1 MGMKQRIKQ
10 WVMILEIIDYD
21 DKYNDDMTDLLVELQ
36 EYISEIDREHYNI
49 LTKEYRE
56 KYFEKTLNAVNKYAG
71 KIFLAR
77 ENEKV
82 VGLIV
87 GIINNENE
95 DTYDF
100 RVPKRG
106 RVTELVV
113 SKNFQSKGIG
123 QQLLDKMESYFK
135 EVGCKGVLIDVF
147 AYNVHAQKFYD
158 KNGYFNRSIEI
169 MKKI

>member
-1 MGMKQRIKQ
+1 M
-10 WVMILEIIDYD
+10 
-21 DKYNDDMTDLLVELQ
+21 
-36 EYISEIDREHYNI
+36 
-49 LTKEYRE
+49 
-56 KYFEKTLNAVNKYAG
+56 
-71 KIFLAR
+71 
-77 ENEKV
+77 
-82 VGLIV
+82 
-87 GIINNENE
+87 
-95 DTYDF
+95 
-100 RVPKRG
+100 
-106 RVTELVV
+106 TELVV